1 MPARSF
7 CFAVLLAAALGG
19 VPSTWAQ
26 TSPQEEIE
34 RSLRA
39 RGAAERALT
48 MRLEVPR
55 GPPPSVPVDQVRRSA
70 TLPTPGTEILE
81 RRPPPELPP
90 APAVVAPGAPAVT
103 GADLLLDSQRRR
115 QAALQAENARL
126 SIDDPARVQSTQI
139 QGLTFERELRAQ
151 DLGSAI
157 MRSSERA
164 IGR

>member
-1 MPARSF
+1 MAARSF
-7 CFAVLLAAALGG
+7 RFAVLLAAALGG
-19 VPSTWAQ
+19 LSSTWAQ

-39 RGAAERALT
+39 RGAAERELT

-90 APAVVAPGAPAVT
+90 APAVAAPGAPAVT
-103 GADLLLDSQRRR
+103 GADLLLDSQ
-115 QAALQAENARL
+115 
-126 SIDDPARVQSTQI
+126 
-139 QGLTFERELRAQ
+139 
-151 DLGSAI
+151 
-157 MRSSERA
+157 
-164 IGR
+164 